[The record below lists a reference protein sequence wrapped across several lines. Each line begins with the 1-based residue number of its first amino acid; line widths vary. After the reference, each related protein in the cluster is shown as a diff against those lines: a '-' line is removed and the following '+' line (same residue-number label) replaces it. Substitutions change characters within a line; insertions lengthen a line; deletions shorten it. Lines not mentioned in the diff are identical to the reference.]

1 MIPLKNS
8 TLSSGYYFAFKIR
21 PFMIPSS
28 FLLINYDIIKFLVFL
43 LIHDIVRVWLTTTTI
58 LDVRGKVGFVSIINS
73 KTGFKVRCTLNIS
86 NSKMVSY
93 AWQNNFK
100 MHTSHKNYIILIL
113 STLPKNDSSNL
124 LTRFH
129 LVTYFPNVVKWN
141 WFKVR
146 TFEISCRKWGKINSS
161 STCNHSLDNGLTKY
175 TMYFICN
182 EKYIKV

>member
-1 MIPLKNS
+1 MNFFHHQLKN
-8 TLSSGYYFAFKIR
+8 
-21 PFMIPSS
+21 
-28 FLLINYDIIKFLVFL
+28 
-43 LIHDIVRVWLTTTTI
+43 W
-58 LDVRGKVGFVSIINS
+58 
-73 KTGFKVRCTLNIS
+73 FKVRCTLNIS

-113 STLPKNDSSNL
+113 STLPKNDSSYL
-124 LTRFH
+124 QTRLY

-141 WFKVR
+141 SKYVHYLH

-161 STCNHSLDNGLTKY
+161 STCNQSLDDGLTKY

-182 EKYIKV
+182 KIYIKFHQFRNEKQILTKI